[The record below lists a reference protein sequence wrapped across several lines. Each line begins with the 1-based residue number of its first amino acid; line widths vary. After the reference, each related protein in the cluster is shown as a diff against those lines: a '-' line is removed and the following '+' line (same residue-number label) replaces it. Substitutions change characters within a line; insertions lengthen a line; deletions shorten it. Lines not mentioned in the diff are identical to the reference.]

1 MRSTTF
7 RRALGAT
14 AFALLGLGLAVAPA
28 AAQGSLNLYCSAQV
42 EWCQAAANAFSKETG
57 IRVSMSQK
65 GSGEVLAQIRAE
77 AQNPRG
83 DIWYGGTGDPHLQAA
98 EDNLTAEYRSPML
111 DQLYDWAQKQARDSQ
126 YRTVGIYAGA
136 LGFGF
141 NTELLA
147 RRNIT
152 PPACWRDLLTP
163 PFRNEI
169 QMANPQSS
177 GTAYVMIATMV
188 QVMGEEAAFDYLK
201 QLHRNINAYP
211 RSGTAPVKAVA
222 RGETGVSISFVHDVV
237 TERLGGF
244 PAQFA
249 LPCEGTGYEIG
260 SMSIIR
266 GSRNERNARRFYDW
280 ALTPAA
286 QQIGAEA
293 KSFQTPSNRNTPVPA
308 EAPQMSQIRLI
319 DYDFAKYG
327 TSAERRRLIERWDR
341 EVNSLPR

>member
-1 MRSTTF
+1 MPITLRHI
-7 RRALGAT
+7 LPGAV
-14 AFALLGLGLAVAPA
+14 ALLALSAAPA
-28 AAQGSLNLYCSAQV
+28 LAQGSLNIYCSAQV
-42 EWCQAAANAFSKETG
+42 EWCQAAANAFAKETG
-57 IRVSMSQK
+57 IRVSMAQK

-83 DIWYGGTGDPHLQAA
+83 DVWYGGTGDPHLQAA
-98 EDNLTAEYRSPML
+98 EDGLSAEYHSPML
-111 DQLYDWAQKQARDSQ
+111 GELHDWAQKQARDSK

-136 LGFGF
+136 LGFAY

-152 PPACWRDLLTP
+152 PPACWKDLLKP
-163 PFRNEI
+163 EFRNEI

-188 QVMGEEAAFDYLK
+188 QVMGEEAAFQYLK
-201 QLHRNINAYP
+201 DLHRNINTYP
-211 RSGTAPVKAVA
+211 RSGTGPVKAVA
-222 RGETGVSISFVHDVV
+222 RGETGVSISFVHDAV
-237 TERLGGF
+237 TEKLGGF
-244 PAQFA
+244 PVGYA

-260 SMSIIR
+260 SMSIIK
-266 GSRNERNARRFYDW
+266 GARNERNARRFYDW

-286 QQIGAEA
+286 QKLGAET
-293 KSFQTPSNRNTPVPA
+293 KQFQTPSNRATPVPA
-308 EAPQMSQIRLI
+308 EAPQMDQIKLI
-319 DYDFAKYG
+319 DYDFAKFG